1 MDIPCHMAIFNQSA
15 LFKFGVHRYIKKF
28 MTSAPE
34 NKVPTAG
41 KAQMKKRFYCDLMFE
56 SLYLDKCHSIQCRTN
71 ST

>member
-1 MDIPCHMAIFNQSA
+1 
-15 LFKFGVHRYIKKF
+15 

>member
-1 MDIPCHMAIFNQSA
+1 
-15 LFKFGVHRYIKKF
+15 

-71 ST
+71 STQSECSSAENGPFNPFEGQINTMI